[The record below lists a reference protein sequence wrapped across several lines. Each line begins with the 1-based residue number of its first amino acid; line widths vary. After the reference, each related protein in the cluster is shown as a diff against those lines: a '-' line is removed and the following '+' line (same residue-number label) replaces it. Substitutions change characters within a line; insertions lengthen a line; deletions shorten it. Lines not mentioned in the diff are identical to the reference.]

1 MTQCLSMKN
10 WSLEGDLEA
19 KRYKHVL
26 EAEVSA
32 VVTAANRE
40 RKARNN
46 SQMSEDVC
54 NGKILEF
61 YF

>member
-1 MTQCLSMKN
+1 MFKELWGIQQMTQRLSMKN

-32 VVTAANRE
+32 AVTAANRE
-40 RKARNN
+40 RK
-46 SQMSEDVC
+46 E
-54 NGKILEF
+54 GK
-61 YF
+61 